1 MCQVLAVPPTGVT
14 LRAGSYGATVTS
26 ETPRTGRRRLAP
38 ETRRRQVLDAAVAVF
53 SEEGFH
59 GASMDAV
66 AARAGVSKPLVYAH
80 GGSKDE
86 LFAACLHREADR
98 LLRSVQSA
106 AGGADEAPL
115 VRLRRALRAFF
126 HALTTRR
133 AGWTVLYRQALTG
146 PFAGEVDTL
155 RRRIVEQAADLV
167 ARGLDVP
174 RPVAL
179 PYAHTLVGAAE
190 GLADWWLTSDTGLTD
205 TGLTD
210 TGTDPADALAETLV
224 AVVGPG
230 LAALAE
236 TIGPST
242 PVSGEH

>member
-1 MCQVLAVPPTGVT
+1 
-14 LRAGSYGATVTS
+14 VTS
-26 ETPRTGRRRLAP
+26 EAPRRRLAP
-38 ETRRRQVLDAAVAVF
+38 EVRRQQVLDAAVAVF

-66 AARAGVSKPLVYAH
+66 AVRAGVSKPLVYVH

-106 AGGADEAPL
+106 AGAPDEEPPA
-115 VRLRRALRAFF
+115 RLRRALRAFF

-133 AGWTVLYRQALTG
+133 QGWTVLWRQASTG
-146 PFAGEVDTL
+146 PFAGEVDAL
-155 RRRIVEQAADLV
+155 RRRIVEQAADLM
-167 ARGLDVP
+167 AGGLGVP
-174 RPVAL
+174 RTRVL

-190 GLADWWLTSDTGLTD
+190 GLAHWWLTDPAAAATTGP
-205 TGLTD
+205 G
-210 TGTDPADALAETLV
+210 DPADVLADMLV

-230 LAALAE
+230 LA
-236 TIGPST
+236 TIAPSGA
-242 PVSGEH
+242 VSDER